1 MKSFPTL
8 LIFFLGSLLFSS
20 HNLWSQ
26 TPIDLKT
33 NDFVTT
39 TIFFP
44 SNIKKVV
51 APAANFKFTY
61 EIGSNIGLLKGRK
74 GRPSNLL
81 VITEQGYIYSFAL
94 SFAEEVP
101 EFSFILTTDQAISRT
116 IPSDVNGSEGTKIV
130 EQPSND
136 NGQKTGTVN
145 EEPNENVAVYDKVD
159 DKVSQVQTTAISVRQ
174 KDSISQESIVES
186 NTNIGE
192 GEEDL
197 YDVDRE
203 EYYRI
208 FCENNYLQKTVFKR
222 SFRQNKKI
230 AVRLNN
236 ILVDRNEKY
245 FVVQIENNSKKAYD
259 IAGLSFFK
267 KSAVGQLEKIMNPLY
282 TFNLQENI
290 DPEGINEVVYVFKNF
305 NISAREKISV
315 VLAETNSDNL
325 VILPLDYLLI
335 NSPSN

>member
-8 LIFFLGSLLFSS
+8 LILFLGSFLFNYST
-20 HNLWSQ
+20 LWSQ
-26 TPIDLKT
+26 TPIAVKT

-51 APAANFKFTY
+51 EPAANFTFIY
-61 EIGSNIGLLKGRK
+61 ESGSNIGLLKGK
-74 GRPSNLL
+74 NGRPSNLL
-81 VITEQGYIYSFAL
+81 VITEEGYIYSFAL
-94 SFAEEVP
+94 SYAEEVP
-101 EFSFILTTDQAISRT
+101 EFSFILTKDQAISRT
-116 IPSDVNGSEGTKIV
+116 IPSNNNSSQKPEVAEKSPNSQHQISDATYEESSQNIPEESKLDDGISQIQVTDVPIQQNGSM
-130 EQPSND
+130 
-136 NGQKTGTVN
+136 
-145 EEPNENVAVYDKVD
+145 A
-159 DKVSQVQTTAISVRQ
+159 
-174 KDSISQESIVES
+174 QESRFES
-186 NTNIGE
+186 NAE
-192 GEEDL
+192 SGEEDL

-208 FCENNYLQKTVFKR
+208 YCENNYLQKTVFKR

-230 AVRLNN
+230 SVRLNN

-245 FVVQIENNSKKAYD
+245 FVVQIENNSKKKYD

-267 KSAVGQLEKIMNPLY
+267 KSKVGQLEKIMNPLY
-282 TFNLQENI
+282 TFNLQESI

-315 VLAETNSDNL
+315 VLADANSDNM

>member
-26 TPIDLKT
+26 TPINLKT

-51 APAANFKFTY
+51 APAANFKFSY
-61 EIGSNIGLLKGRK
+61 ENDSNIGLLKGGK

-94 SFAEEVP
+94 SYAEEVP

-116 IPSDVNGSEGTKIV
+116 IASNIESSEKPKNVIKPSDTSNKEAKEESV
-130 EQPSND
+130 ENEAVRGDLDDTESTLKEID
-136 NGQKTGTVN
+136 NPVQKEKNIKQDPTV
-145 EEPNENVAVYDKVD
+145 EN
-159 DKVSQVQTTAISVRQ
+159 TA
-174 KDSISQESIVES
+174 DM
-186 NTNIGE
+186 GD
-192 GEEDL
+192 EDL

-208 FCENNYLQKTVFKR
+208 YCENNYLQKTVFKR

-230 AVRLNN
+230 ALRLNN

-245 FVVQIENNSKKAYD
+245 FVVQIENNSKRTYN

-267 KSAVGQLEKIMNPLY
+267 KSKVGQLEKIMNPLY

-290 DPEGINEVVYVFKNF
+290 DPDGINEVVYVFKNF

>member
-8 LIFFLGSLLFSS
+8 LIFFLGSFLFSS
-20 HNLWSQ
+20 HILWSQ
-26 TPIDLKT
+26 TPISVKT

-44 SNIKKVV
+44 SSIKKVV
-51 APAANFKFTY
+51 EPAVNFNFSY
-61 EIGSNIGLLKGRK
+61 ETGSNIGLLKGKK
-74 GRPSNLL
+74 GRASNLL

-94 SFAEEVP
+94 SYAEEVS

-116 IPSDVNGSEGTKIV
+116 MSSNVESSEKPETIKRSSEKSNEVAKEESVENETNGSNLNNV
-130 EQPSND
+130 VS
-136 NGQKTGTVN
+136 TVQDTYIPVQQ
-145 EEPNENVAVYDKVD
+145 EENIAQDP
-159 DKVSQVQTTAISVRQ
+159 IF
-174 KDSISQESIVES
+174 ESS
-186 NTNIGE
+186 ADM

-208 FCENNYLQKTVFKR
+208 YCENNYLQKTVFKR

-230 AVRLNN
+230 ALRLNN

-282 TFNLQENI
+282 TFNLQEKI
-290 DPEGINEVVYVFKNF
+290 DPEGINEVVFVFKNF

>member
-1 MKSFPTL
+1 MKSFPIK

-20 HNLWSQ
+20 HIIWSQ
-26 TPIDLKT
+26 TPISVKT

-44 SNIKKVV
+44 STIKKVV
-51 APAANFKFTY
+51 QPAANFSFSY
-61 EIGSNIGLLKGRK
+61 ESGSNIGLLKGRK
-74 GRPSNLL
+74 GRASNLL

-94 SFAEEVP
+94 SYAEEVP
-101 EFSFILTTDQAISRT
+101 EFSFILTTDQAISKT
-116 IPSDVNGSEGTKIV
+116 MSGNGESSKRPEIV
-130 EQPSND
+130 EQSSGND
-136 NGQKTGTVN
+136 SQETVETN
-145 EEPNENVAVYDKVD
+145 EIPIENVTANNQRKN
-159 DKVSQVQTTAISVRQ
+159 KVSEALTTNVSERQ
-174 KDSISQESIVES
+174 KDTIVQEPVYMS
-186 NTNIGE
+186 NDDT
-192 GEEDL
+192 EEKDL

-245 FVVQIENNSKKAYD
+245 FVVQIENNSKRKYD

-267 KSAVGQLEKIMNPLY
+267 KAKVGQLEKIMNPLY
-282 TFNLQENI
+282 TFNLQESI

-305 NISAREKISV
+305 NISAKEKISV
-315 VLAETNSDNL
+315 VLADANSDNL

>member
-94 SFAEEVP
+94 SYAEEVS

-116 IPSDVNGSEGTKIV
+116 MSSNVESSEKPETV
-130 EQPSND
+130 EQSSGKRNEVAKEESVENETIGNTLNNVISTVQDTSIPVQ
-136 NGQKTGTVN
+136 QK
-145 EEPNENVAVYDKVD
+145 ENIAQDP
-159 DKVSQVQTTAISVRQ
+159 IF
-174 KDSISQESIVES
+174 ESS
-186 NTNIGE
+186 ADM

-208 FCENNYLQKTVFKR
+208 YCENNYLQKTVFKR

-230 AVRLNN
+230 ALRLNN